1 VNNAHG
7 VSAASSKNNASNLPN
22 VDSLSDAVI
31 YSFFSR
37 RNLGVKGTETI
48 RFDKTKEE
56 CYNCHIR
63 DYFAKKCR
71 ASKHQ
76 DNRNTEAPRRTVP
89 AEDGPTNSV
98 LMAYTSSS
106 SSSSLNS
113 DTEVNDKY
121 NSGEGYH
128 AVPPPYTENFMPP
141 KHNLVFADEH
151 VVSEYVTSPHD
162 IAKNEVKISETK
174 VKNVSAP
181 IIED

>member
-1 VNNAHG
+1 MTDYALWEVTLNGNSPPSTRSVEGVVTPYPPTTLEEKLARKNELKARVNNAHG

-89 AEDGPTNSV
+89 VEDT
-98 LMAYTSSS
+98 TS
-106 SSSSLNS
+106 N
-113 DTEVNDKY
+113 
-121 NSGEGYH
+121 
-128 AVPPPYTENFMPP
+128 A
-141 KHNLVFADEH
+141 LV
-151 VVSEYVTSPHD
+151 S
-162 IAKNEVKISETK
+162 
-174 VKNVSAP
+174 
-181 IIED
+181 